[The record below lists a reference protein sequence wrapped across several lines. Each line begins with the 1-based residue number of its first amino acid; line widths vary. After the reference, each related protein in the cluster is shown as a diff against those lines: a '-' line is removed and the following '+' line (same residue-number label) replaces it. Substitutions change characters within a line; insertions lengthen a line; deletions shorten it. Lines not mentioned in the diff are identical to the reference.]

1 MQWSDHLMNDTS
13 REHHPVTVY
22 RPAFW
27 SAMPANSM
35 PNRGG
40 RPTIRLMSQPATAPV
55 TYNMNMEDRLPP
67 GTAISSGE
75 TFTYSSDQ
83 ARATPTIAAA
93 ALAAAAG
100 SRSSHHAMATT
111 SPAVQ
116 SSSPA
121 PSLSCSCSGC
131 SSGGSVDPAL
141 STISRRM
148 YIIYIYIRCTCPA
161 RCVPADKSI
170 IPVRGR
176 TYIRYYNIVISVF
189 SSLFENNRTMT
200 TSRIIIR

>member
-1 MQWSDHLMNDTS
+1 MNDTS
-13 REHHPVTVY
+13 CEHHPVTVY

-40 RPTIRLMSQPATAPV
+40 RPTILLMSRPATAPV

-83 ARATPTIAAA
+83 ARATPTIVAAT
-93 ALAAAAG
+93 LAAVAG

-111 SPAVQ
+111 SPAVR
-116 SSSPA
+116 SSSSPSRSDRPCPSSPA
-121 PSLSCSCSGC
+121 PSFGCNCCSGC
-131 SSGGSVDPAL
+131 SSGGSDDPAL
-141 STISRRM
+141 STIISRM
-148 YIIYIYIRCTCPA
+148 YIYAPHLSGTMCTCRRNRLL
-161 RCVPADKSI
+161 RCVGVPK
-170 IPVRGR
+170 
-176 TYIRYYNIVISVF
+176 
-189 SSLFENNRTMT
+189 
-200 TSRIIIR
+200 